1 MGRCSRAIVAAG
13 VVGVLLV
20 GCSSSSKP
28 KVDTNKV
35 LTKLEYIQA
44 ANDICKT
51 YRERINGVVSS
62 EGTGL
67 SLSDAKDVLTKQL
80 IPLFQEEHTA
90 LIALKPPAADAANL
104 KAALVA
110 MNSGINTIIGRV
122 GSATSTDE
130 LDTINPQGLSAWKG
144 EFGTYGALE
153 CGSPPTSTTSQ

>member
-13 VVGVLLV
+13 VVAVLLV

-35 LTKLEYIQA
+35 LTKAEYIRA
-44 ANDICKT
+44 ADDICKT

-62 EGTGL
+62 ESTGP
-67 SLSDAKDVLTKQL
+67 SLQEAKDVLNQKL
-80 IPLFQEEHTA
+80 IPLFQAERKA
-90 LIALKPPAADAANL
+90 LLELKPPAKDAANL
-104 KAALVA
+104 EAALTA

-130 LDTINPQGLSAWKG
+130 LDAINPRGLSAWKG

-153 CGSPPTSTTSQ
+153 CGSPPTSTTAQ